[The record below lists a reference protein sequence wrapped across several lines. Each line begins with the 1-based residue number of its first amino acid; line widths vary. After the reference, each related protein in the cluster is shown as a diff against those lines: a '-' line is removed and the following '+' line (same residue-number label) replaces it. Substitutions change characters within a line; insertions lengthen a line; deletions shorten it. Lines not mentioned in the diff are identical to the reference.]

1 MFPPSYFPI
10 SHFPGDYFPPHRI
23 TTIIVPVISS
33 GAGGGAGDLLMI
45 QREQFDIEDEEMIT
59 VLMIAVLTGLLE

>member
-33 GAGGGAGDLLMI
+33 GAGGGADFLMV
-45 QREQFDIEDEEMIT
+45 QLEQFNKEDEEMIT